1 MTPASTLDE
10 AFAAAV
16 SRHDARIAALGLS
29 IWVGSEPTF
38 TDPRAQSPEWLTKAL
53 GGDKE
58 QRAEALL
65 CEFCQRLPGG
75 LLLRSVGRQYPGEDR
90 PRWNLGLYRRRNG
103 DPVWPGPPDP
113 MLAMPASAALPRPGK
128 AARRLAPADLNRWAT
143 ALAAGLAARGWLVTP
158 LAVEEPL
165 ERRLLMRTDDRRRR
179 PMPLILACGAT
190 RSTPAPPRPAV
201 CAMNSPRRAPISSCC
216 TCTSWTECRRRASNC
231 R

>member
-16 SRHDARIAALGLS
+16 SRHDADIAALGLS

-103 DPVWPGPPDP
+103 DPVWPGPPTRCWP
-113 MLAMPASAALPRPGK
+113 PASAACPGPAKPPEDSLQPTSIAGPPPWPLAWQRATGWSPRW
-128 AARRLAPADLNRWAT
+128 RSRNRWN
-143 ALAAGLAARGWLVTP
+143 
-158 LAVEEPL
+158 
-165 ERRLLMRTDDRRRR
+165 D
-179 PMPLILACGAT
+179 AC
-190 RSTPAPPRPAV
+190 
-201 CAMNSPRRAPISSCC
+201 
-216 TCTSWTECRRRASNC
+216 
-231 R
+231 

>member
-38 TDPRAQSPEWLTKAL
+38 TDPCAQSPEWLTKAL
-53 GGDKE
+53 GGAKE

-65 CEFCQRLPGG
+65 SEFCQRLPGG

-103 DPVWPGPPDP
+103 EPVWPGPPDP
-113 MLAMPASAALPRPGK
+113 MLAARASASLPRPGK
-128 AARRLAPADLNRWAT
+128 DATKPRSSRPHSLGHRPGRWPGSARLAGHPAGGRGTARATPADAHRC
-143 ALAAGLAARGWLVTP
+143 R
-158 LAVEEPL
+158 
-165 ERRLLMRTDDRRRR
+165 
-179 PMPLILACGAT
+179 C
-190 RSTPAPPRPAV
+190 
-201 CAMNSPRRAPISSCC
+201 RRAGCH
-216 TCTSWTECRRRASNC
+216 
-231 R
+231 

>member
-38 TDPRAQSPEWLTKAL
+38 TDPCAQSPEWLTKAL
-53 GGDKE
+53 GGAKE

-103 DPVWPGPPDP
+103 EPVWPGPPDP
-113 MLAMPASAALPRPGK
+113 MLAARASASLPRPGK
-128 AARRLAPADLNRWAT
+128 TPPETSLQPTSVAGPPPWPLAWQR
-143 ALAAGLAARGWLVTP
+143 AAGW
-158 LAVEEPL
+158 
-165 ERRLLMRTDDRRRR
+165 
-179 PMPLILACGAT
+179 
-190 RSTPAPPRPAV
+190 
-201 CAMNSPRRAPISSCC
+201 SPRWRSRNRSSDAC
-216 TCTSWTECRRRASNC
+216 
-231 R
+231 